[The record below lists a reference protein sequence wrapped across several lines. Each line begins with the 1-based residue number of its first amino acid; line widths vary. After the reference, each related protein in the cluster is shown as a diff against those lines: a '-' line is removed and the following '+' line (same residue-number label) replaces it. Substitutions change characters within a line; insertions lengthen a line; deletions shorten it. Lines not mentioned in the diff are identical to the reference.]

1 LNRTQPSRRCERTS
15 RLRPPESVHTVES
28 WARAVLA
35 DILQALVAQGEGT
48 TSVEVPTKVR
58 VFKLEGAS
66 GYGVNLDVQQP
77 TSTNPGQVG
86 LKP

>member
-1 LNRTQPSRRCERTS
+1 MSNGGGPA
-15 RLRPPESVHTVES
+15 PAPELWEVHTLES

-66 GYGVNLDVQQP
+66 GYGVNLDV
-77 TSTNPGQVG
+77 
-86 LKP
+86 